1 MLRGLSVANI
11 NIKRQHSLG
20 RTTARDRVQEIA
32 NSLQNKLRAKW
43 SWDGDSLNFQR
54 SGASGSVIVGDD
66 FVEFKVKLGLLLSPM
81 KGTIEDAIQQQL
93 DRSLG

>member
-1 MLRGLSVANI
+1 MANI

-32 NSLQNKLRAKW
+32 NSLQDKLRAKW

>member
-1 MLRGLSVANI
+1 MANI

-32 NSLQNKLRAKW
+32 NSLQDKLKAKW

>member
-1 MLRGLSVANI
+1 MENI

-32 NSLQNKLRAKW
+32 NSLQNKLKAKW
-43 SWDGDSLNFQR
+43 TWDGDSLNFQR

-81 KGTIEDAIQQQL
+81 KGTIEAAIQQQL

>member
-1 MLRGLSVANI
+1 MANI